1 MFDNPQGYNELLQYL
16 TLFLLIVIFSMIY
29 FMNTNTDKIENDIAN
44 LELNC
49 PEPILTDS
57 EGNECPKCADCPDC
71 PDCNDPNNPNNIPIQ
86 NCPTVNCPTVNDIV
100 SGIFPGRNSGITSSG
115 RYFDVQANENYELMP
130 SYDFYEPSNAFPS
143 DSILTASDSLLQGN
157 VNVPL
162 NQIANSQGFSLL
174 NTSLPTRIDSRI
186 DIERMDMAS
195 SGENTGPSTFGTGTQ
210 RITGEQS
217 RNSAGRTSA
226 DQELIEGGSSQQRG
240 TSQLNPDGETYL
252 SSNEQRRSELA
263 GNP

>member
-49 PEPILTDS
+49 PEPTLTDS
-57 EGNECPKCADCPDC
+57 EGNECPKCPDCPDC
-71 PDCNDPNNPNNIPIQ
+71 PDCNNPNNPPIQ

-143 DSILTASDSLLQGN
+143 DSILTAPDSLLQGN
-157 VNVPL
+157 VNVPF

-174 NTSLPTRIDSRI
+174 NTSLPNRIDTRID
-186 DIERMDMAS
+186 DERMDMAS
-195 SGENTGPSTFGTGTQ
+195 SGENTGPSSFGTGTQ
-210 RITGEQS
+210 RTTGTNVERQVAAAESDQGNTEVSTTEQTA
-217 RNSAGRTSA
+217 RDELEQGARQFLQ
-226 DQELIEGGSSQQRG
+226 DQSN
-240 TSQLNPDGETYL
+240 NP
-252 SSNEQRRSELA
+252 
-263 GNP
+263 